1 MPARRQASRSLLK
14 ALAVSAPIWGCAQGQ
29 RADGPD
35 RGDAVHV
42 RHVHVSGVARIVRD
56 ITGPKQAC
64 AQKALAAL
72 YMDLNGFNAGNGTH
86 GHDAGDEVLRT

>member
-1 MPARRQASRSLLK
+1 M
-14 ALAVSAPIWGCAQGQ
+14 G
-29 RADGPD
+29 

-56 ITGPKQAC
+56 ITEPKQAC

-72 YMDLNGFNAGNGTH
+72 YMNLNGFNAGNDTR